1 MTWLLS
7 KDILIV
13 IDVID
18 SPETPPTCVL
28 TMGARAVLTLLL
40 GACVCFASRSRTE
53 AAHAFALPTDR
64 KLRLGLGRGLEPEVG
79 LSSFLFERRFD
90 SGLTLC
96 RRVEDKMRAI
106 GGCLAIP
113 CWPSFGPLGG
123 APITCDQR
131 ELASADL
138 EDQSMRFAQADVDH
152 ALPVSLGCPGHFSR
166 TSCPWLSHNVRAHM
180 HLQFAFIALSNKVVK
195 RKDPVARKYV
205 VESNDDMAV
214 LQCEGPVSMAK
225 RAKVPIVPV
234 TILGTGRLMP
244 SKKEFFL
251 YHNRAGVQVIVHP
264 AVSAEEVQETPDKEV
279 LLNLRNT
286 IESALPLELQ
296 KGTVASCGPQVLQGQ
311 AAMDGPEGGLF
322 TVECKRSIDADRYF
336 YNLPCNGSYSIS
348 GLALVPP
355 LPWQTRSGI
364 PGEYKLDTEEDETEE
379 PEFVPL
385 PPPPKGRTQR
395 QSVSAEAFGEW
406 NQRVIFEPA
415 VYPKTPDQTQEL
427 VEVTAQSF
435 LFTSLEEK
443 DLRVVI
449 AAMKGPLI
457 LESGHRI
464 IQEGDTGDHLYVVTD
479 GSMDCVKVIDGVE
492 MVVKTCVKG
501 DLFGEL
507 ALLYNCPRAASVQC
521 REPAVLWELDR
532 ATFNNI
538 VMEGVQRKRNQ
549 CLSVLSSV
557 PLFSS
562 ITRGELENIIDAL
575 KMERRPR
582 GDVIISQG
590 EVGDHFYIVYEGQV
604 MASKITEESPEP
616 VMMIH
621 E

>member
-1 MTWLLS
+1 M
-7 KDILIV
+7 
-13 IDVID
+13 
-18 SPETPPTCVL
+18 
-28 TMGARAVLTLLL
+28 
-40 GACVCFASRSRTE
+40 
-53 AAHAFALPTDR
+53 
-64 KLRLGLGRGLEPEVG
+64 
-79 LSSFLFERRFD
+79 
-90 SGLTLC
+90 
-96 RRVEDKMRAI
+96 
-106 GGCLAIP
+106 
-113 CWPSFGPLGG
+113 
-123 APITCDQR
+123 
-131 ELASADL
+131 AD
-138 EDQSMRFAQADVDH
+138 
-152 ALPVSLGCPGHFSR
+152 
-166 TSCPWLSHNVRAHM
+166 T
-180 HLQFAFIALSNKVVK
+180 
-195 RKDPVARKYV
+195 
-205 VESNDDMAV
+205 
-214 LQCEGPVSMAK
+214 
-225 RAKVPIVPV
+225 
-234 TILGTGRLMP
+234 
-244 SKKEFFL
+244 
-251 YHNRAGVQVIVHP
+251 
-264 AVSAEEVQETPDKEV
+264 
-279 LLNLRNT
+279 
-286 IESALPLELQ
+286 
-296 KGTVASCGPQVLQGQ
+296 
-311 AAMDGPEGGLF
+311 
-322 TVECKRSIDADRYF
+322 
-336 YNLPCNGSYSIS
+336 
-348 GLALVPP
+348 
-355 LPWQTRSGI
+355 
-364 PGEYKLDTEEDETEE
+364 DTEEDETEE

-385 PPPPKGRTQR
+385 PPPPKVRTQR

-621 E
+621 EAGDYFGELALILEEPRAATVVASSDPEVCLLSMDRATFKRITGEHSALHGFLESNVDRYA